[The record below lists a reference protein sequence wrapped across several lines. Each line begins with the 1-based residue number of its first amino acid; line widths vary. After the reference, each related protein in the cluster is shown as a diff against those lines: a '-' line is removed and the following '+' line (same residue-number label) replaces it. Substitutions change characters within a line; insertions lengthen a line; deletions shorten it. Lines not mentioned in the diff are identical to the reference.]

1 MGYECPVCDAEE
13 ADGEHLANH
22 LAFTALVRGGDHEAF
37 LDEHVPDWESR
48 DPESLAP
55 DVTPHATETD
65 TEPVTEPRGHQN
77 HDHEM
82 PAVGRTGQADL
93 SGEAAAILDD
103 AVELTE
109 AMRESRVADPDGD
122 DAGDAANHGSDDPGD
137 ESDGERDGADS
148 ENE

>member
-1 MGYECPVCDAEE
+1 MGYECPVCGAEE

-37 LDEHVPDWESR
+37 LDEHVPDWEER

-65 TEPVTEPRGHQN
+65 AEPVSEPHGHHGHG

-82 PAVGRTGQADL
+82 PAVERAGQADL
-93 SGEAAAILDD
+93 SGEAAAVLEE
-103 AVELTE
+103 AQELTE
-109 AMRESRVADPDGD
+109 AMLDSDVASPEPADADGD
-122 DAGDAANHGSDDPGD
+122 GDTDDASDA
-137 ESDGERDGADS
+137 DGGADADS
-148 ENE
+148 ETE